1 MKVQAVAQMHLKG
14 WAVQER
20 EENVESGEVKVNE
33 MIHQVRLRKDVRR
46 RVEAEG
52 GTFPLF

>member
-1 MKVQAVAQMHLKG
+1 MHLKG

-20 EENVESGEVKVNE
+20 EENVESGEVEVNE
-33 MIHQVRLRKDVRR
+33 MIHQVRVWKGVVRR
-46 RVEAEG
+46 VVAKG

>member
-33 MIHQVRLRKDVRR
+33 MIH
-46 RVEAEG
+46 
-52 GTFPLF
+52 